1 METHQEWI
9 GGLKSRV
16 SPLKSLVSP
25 LNRGLGS
32 AKSGSDHAMA
42 DCGDVP
48 AGGDVQGGDLG
59 RKAGIRT
66 RKWARGRIELPT
78 RGFSV
83 RFRTIALGYHR
94 PASDNKRYSA
104 STSAARKGG
113 RCTGVCSCCFVLR
126 GTVGGQW
133 RRVSC
138 RATRGQSRR
147 S

>member
-32 AKSGSDHAMA
+32 ATPGSDYATA

-48 AGGDVQGGDLG
+48 SGGDVQGGDLG

-66 RKWARGRIELPT
+66 RKWPGAESNCRHADFQSAALPTELPG
-78 RGFSV
+78 RD
-83 RFRTIALGYHR
+83 Y
-94 PASDNKRYSA
+94 
-104 STSAARKGG
+104 AAEELSGLPDAV
-113 RCTGVCSCCFVLR
+113 GVSLFAVICPFV
-126 GTVGGQW
+126 
-133 RRVSC
+133 C
-138 RATRGQSRR
+138 RW
-147 S
+147 